1 MKATGIVRR
10 IDDLGRVVIPREI
23 RRNLHIKEGD
33 PLELF
38 VYDDGVCFKPYDAPY
53 KAMGEHFASIAKLIK
68 QTCNVKVALYTDTV
82 RIGGECVNRY
92 SNLYCDLRDG
102 GYRISPVAGTN
113 LFLVCDEEEYNGLT
127 DMGKQFIEDMC
138 ELTRIIAEGEFG
150 LE

>member
-38 VYDDGVCFKPYDAPY
+38 VCDGGIVFKPYDAPY
-53 KAMGEHFASIAKLIK
+53 KAMGERFASIAKLIK
-68 QTCNVKVALYTDTV
+68 QTCNVKVALYTDV
-82 RIGGECVNRY
+82 ARIGGECVNRY
-92 SNLYCDLRDG
+92 SNLHSDLRDG
-102 GYRISPVAGTN
+102 GYLFSSVAGTN
-113 LFLVCDEEEYNGLT
+113 LFLVYAEEEYNGLT

-138 ELTRIIAEGEFG
+138 SLTRIIAQEELG